1 MAEKWIGKSVSIHC
15 RNDIGIF
22 QGIIKRVTPT
32 DVVITK
38 AVRNGI
44 PLKKST
50 VEVTLSAR
58 DIAKFEL
65 IACSNVPSIPT
76 KYTGPSAAESTLEE
90 QFDELSFKSNTRKE
104 STQSQQQQ
112 QLQQPQQDTAT
123 TSRTTIKASSSSVTV
138 AAVSYGGNGVSTN
151 NNSSNSTTTNTSKV
165 SKHASNNGGK
175 LGGRSRK
182 NLAKE
187 STFGSPDDDPIVMDK
202 DFDFEKNLALF
213 DKQAIWSEIDANQS
227 KAAAEAGGGSG
238 AASGSSKRPQAPSS
252 ASKTKYRHDENVLAS
267 VPAQYRRIEYLKK
280 APIVEKT
287 TREYLTDEGLVIP
300 SIPPVLLCYIGFQAV
315 VYGYDRHRQNDFLA
329 RGATEL
335 ALQLLGGSRR
345 LTPNNQHQ
353 WPKIVI
359 IIDEAKHGTYLSVDN
374 LLKDFIGEDVFDKPP
389 PGAPFR
395 PYFERYPEE
404 ERLSDVGFCTARL
417 LASHGLETM
426 VCYLTHD
433 MGNTKETIDRRLYR
447 LTGNGF
453 TSDVESLPSCDLVIM
468 ASTNGKP
475 SPALRKFVSD
485 SRAPVLAINP
495 PQDGF
500 EGIPIKCSIVPIL
513 PLSGTREDAVG
524 RLYLCNIGIPNKV
537 FEDCSFRYASPF
549 DKFVIPIHRRKDD

>member
-1 MAEKWIGKSVSIHC
+1 MADKWIGKSVSIHC

-22 QGIIKRVTPT
+22 QGIIKRVTPAE
-32 DVVITK
+32 VVITK

-76 KYTGPSAAESTLEE
+76 KYTGTATAAESTLEE
-90 QFDELSFKSNTRKE
+90 QFDDLSFKTITRKE
-104 STQSQQQQ
+104 VPAPQQQQQ
-112 QLQQPQQDTAT
+112 QLQDIVA
-123 TSRTTIKASSSSVTV
+123 TSRTTTTVKASSSSVTV
-138 AAVSYGGNGVSTN
+138 TAVSYGGNGVSNNN
-151 NNSSNSTTTNTSKV
+151 NNSTSKV

-227 KAAAEAGGGSG
+227 KAAAEAAGGGIGGG
-238 AASGSSKRPQAPSS
+238 AASGSSKRQLSS
-252 ASKTKYRHDENVLAS
+252 STKTKYRHDENVLAS
-267 VPAQYRRIEYLKK
+267 IPTQYRRIEYLKK
-280 APIVEKT
+280 TPAGDKT

-300 SIPPVLLCYIGFQAV
+300 SILPIVFYYIEFRAVLNGF
-315 VYGYDRHRQNDFLA
+315 DRHRQNDFLA

-353 WPKIVI
+353 WPKIVVI
-359 IIDEAKHGTYLSVDN
+359 LDEAKRGSIVGVDN
-374 LLKDFIGEDVFDKPP
+374 LLKSSIGEYVHDKSL
-389 PGAPFR
+389 PGSDGR
-395 PYFERYPEE
+395 VNIERYTEE

-426 VCYLTHD
+426 VCFLTEDFAH
-433 MGNTKETIDRRLYR
+433 TKVTIDRRLYC

-453 TSDVESLPSCDLVIM
+453 TTDVEALPSCDLVIM
-468 ASTNGKP
+468 ASTNSSP
-475 SPALRKFVSD
+475 SPALRKFVTD
-485 SRAPVLAINP
+485 SRAPVLAIHP
-495 PQDGF
+495 PQEGF
-500 EGIPIKCSIVPIL
+500 EGIPVKCSILPIL
-513 PLSGTREDAVG
+513 PMNGIDEEACG
-524 RLYLCNIGIPNKV
+524 RLYLCNIGIPNQV
-537 FEDCSFRYASPF
+537 FERCSFRYASPF